1 MAVDNVARGMA
12 ANAQQGGGGGGTSD
26 YSQLS
31 NKPSIN
37 GVELDGNKTTAQLSI
52 SYNDLTNKP
61 TITPEYS
68 IVSSPAWGGYM
79 AGGNITPSITL
90 PTFGTPTT
98 TQTFTYTFT
107 AATTGAT
114 FTAPSDAML
123 IDADGASGYTA
134 GNSLVLSGLTAGQ
147 LYECSFAC
155 FSVTV
160 GSNTRKYI
168 VLVMKGYPVA

>member
-1 MAVDNVARGMA
+1 MAVDNIARGMA

-26 YSQLS
+26 YSQLT
-31 NKPSIN
+31 NLPQIN
-37 GVELDGNKTTAQLSI
+37 SVTLTGNKSLSDLGI
-52 SYNDLTNKP
+52 S
-61 TITPEYS
+61 PEYKL
-68 IVSSPAWGGYM
+68 VNSPAWGSYM
-79 AGGNITPSITL
+79 KGGNITPSITL
-90 PTFGTPTT
+90 PTFGTPTS
-98 TQTFTYTFT
+98 TQTFLYTFV

-123 IDADGASGYTA
+123 IDADGASAYTT
-134 GNSLVLSGLTAGQ
+134 GNSLALTNLTAGQ

-155 FSVTV
+155 FTATV